1 MYNYR
6 LFAKNNNMLKY
17 VFCAI
22 LFISLIFPIFSDV
35 LVFWS
40 KDHQKIYFLIRIYGL
55 IKVYGGYLQATKD
68 ALAFHVSRTK
78 AYLLPYKEALTTTGQ
93 KLKITRGFHIS
104 SVEVWSEIGY
114 GEHEYTFFLA
124 ALQQIIFSYAHLL
137 GKQKAFD
144 FRSDTV
150 LSEGNRIHCFIK
162 TKFVFNILILLIA
175 AMKILINKGIEY
187 AKRNEN

>member
-1 MYNYR
+1 
-6 LFAKNNNMLKY
+6 MLRY
-17 VFCAI
+17 VLPAI
-22 LFISLIFPIFSDV
+22 AFIGLIFPIFSDV
-35 LVFWS
+35 LVFWN
-40 KDHQKIYFLIRIYGL
+40 KDHKKIYFLLHIFGF
-55 IKVYGGYLQATKD
+55 IKIYGGYLQATKD
-68 ALAFHVSRTK
+68 ALAFHVSKTK

-124 ALQQIIFSYAHLL
+124 ALQQIIFSYAYLL

-150 LSEGNRIHCFIK
+150 LSEGNRIHFFIK
-162 TKFVFNILILLIA
+162 TKFVFNILILLVA